1 MREKQHSDLLKSHI
15 AQTYTTNIL
24 NKKALQQADVKRSI
38 NFSSLTQFRKQ
49 VE

>member
-24 NKKALQQADVKRSI
+24 NKKALQQEAVNRLLNALSI
-38 NFSSLTQFRKQ
+38 NSS
-49 VE
+49 